1 MYTDLKK
8 TTSISDSKKKKSFV
22 NLKNARV
29 KRQYQVMKAIK
40 ENGVCPFCP
49 NNFSKDELEPVIKQG
64 KYWHLRKNRWPYKNT
79 RVHLIAIHNTHIEK
93 LYEISPEAA
102 KELIEL
108 TQWAEKKYQ
117 MLGGGIGL
125 RFGDIGINGGTVL
138 HLHAHIIMAE
148 ITDKNDPKYEKV
160 RFKVG

>member
-1 MYTDLKK
+1 MNM
-8 TTSISDSKKKKSFV
+8 TTLLRLTKKKPKSFV

-29 KRQYQVMKAIK
+29 EKQHQVMKAADEK
-40 ENGVCPFCP
+40 GVCPFCP
-49 NNFSKDELEPVIKQG
+49 DNFSESELKPVIKQG

-79 RVHLIAIHNTHIEK
+79 RVHLLIIHNTHVEK
-93 LYEISPEAA
+93 LSEISPEAA
-102 KELIEL
+102 KELIDL
-108 TQWAEKKYQ
+108 AKWAEDKYQ

-148 ITDKNDPKYEKV
+148 ITDKNDPEYEKV